1 MLFWLCL
8 LVLGKKKKSQTTGDQ
23 LKSKH
28 HSGLPLFATAGPFA
42 AEGNPPRRMHGRSSD
57 TTPAPLQTAL
67 DTRLVQT
74 TAGALRLP
82 SPCQLGVFLTQQTPT
97 HVFVINF
104 IRMHSNTK
112 PAFMLA
118 EPKQGLCP
126 QEVALNCFS
135 KANTSP
141 ALATHTMAR
150 GGKQPPRQPSH
161 TVLPPFCS
169 IPWAPHLPTE
179 LLRPS
184 VRAIPA

>member
-1 MLFWLCL
+1 MLLQGL
-8 LVLGKKKKSQTTGDQ
+8 LLQKGILLAACMAGA
-23 LKSKH
+23 
-28 HSGLPLFATAGPFA
+28 AT
-42 AEGNPPRRMHGRSSD
+42 PRLLLSRQRW
-57 TTPAPLQTAL
+57 
-67 DTRLVQT
+67 TRLVQT

-150 GGKQPPRQPSH
+150 GGKRPPRQPSH

>member
-1 MLFWLCL
+1 MLLQGL
-8 LVLGKKKKSQTTGDQ
+8 LLQKGILLAACMAGA
-23 LKSKH
+23 
-28 HSGLPLFATAGPFA
+28 AT
-42 AEGNPPRRMHGRSSD
+42 PRLLLSRQRW
-57 TTPAPLQTAL
+57 TQ
-67 DTRLVQT
+67 LVQT

-97 HVFVINF
+97 HVFMINF
-104 IRMHSNTK
+104 IKMHSNTK

-126 QEVALNCFS
+126 QEGALNCFS
-135 KANTSP
+135 TSL
-141 ALATHTMAR
+141 ALATCTTAR
-150 GGKQPPRQPSH
+150 GGKRPPRQPSH